1 MRKLWLGVVVGLVG
15 GLVGC
20 SDEVVNNPYPSEQVA
35 ENVFYT
41 AFTQRSPRTLDS
53 ATSYSADETP
63 ITYSVYEPLYGYH
76 YLERPYKLMPRAA
89 VEVVEPYYLNAQGER
104 LPSDADGEQV
114 AISVYDISLRSDILY
129 QPHPAFARTESGGY
143 HYWPITQAEL
153 EGKYAIPDFSQ
164 SGTRPLVANDVVYAF
179 KRLASPRVVSPI
191 FSTMA
196 AHVEGMR
203 DYGEQL
209 KEVNQ
214 GLPAEQW
221 LDLREYDLS
230 GVQALDE
237 HTLRI
242 RVLGKYPQFKYWLA
256 MTFVAP
262 VPWEADRFY
271 HQPGMAEHGLSFSR
285 WPVGTGPY
293 MLTEYIPNRRH
304 ELTRNP
310 NFRGEPYPCEGSEAD
325 KAAGL
330 LVDCGKSM
338 PFIDKAIFSI
348 EKESVPLMGKFLQG
362 YYDIPQL
369 ERGEYGVA
377 MLVAAED
384 SPDKALLYQERA
396 LQLSSATEASLF
408 YMGFNWLDPI
418 VGKGDTP
425 EQAERNRYLR
435 QAISIAFDW
444 EEFVS
449 IFQNDQ
455 AEAAHSP
462 LPPGVVG
469 YEPLPEGMNPT
480 VYENEQGQ
488 IRRRSLDEARALLAK
503 AGYPDGR
510 NSETGAPLILYYDSM
525 TGMGASASLDW
536 MRRQLQAIGV
546 QFEVRASDYNRF
558 QEKMSKGSAQL
569 FLWGWVADYPDAENF
584 LFQLY
589 GPQAKVAHGGE
600 NAANYENP
608 EYDKLF
614 KAMRYLD
621 DGPEKEAVIRKMV
634 SILQEDAVWMFG
646 YFPKSGGAAHAWVH
660 NLKPSQMVRN
670 TLQYLRID
678 PERRV
683 VFQQRWNQPYWWPLW
698 MLLIVAGGVAVYLWR
713 QVKKREQQ
721 TVRAVPNYSK
731 GDQP

>member
-1 MRKLWLGVVVGLVG
+1 MRKRWLIAVVGLIG
-15 GLVGC
+15 GLAGC
-20 SDEVVNNPYPSEQVA
+20 GDQVVNNPYTSQQVA
-35 ENVFYT
+35 ENVFYS

-53 ATSYSADETP
+53 ASSYSSDETP

-76 YLERPYKLMPRAA
+76 YLERPYRLMPKVA
-89 VEVVEPYYLNAQGER
+89 VEVVEPYYLDEQGQR
-104 LPSDADGEQV
+104 LADDVAGEQV
-114 AISVYDISLRSDILY
+114 AISVYDIRLRSGVLY
-129 QPHPAFARTESGGY
+129 QPHPAFARTDDGAY
-143 HYWPITQAEL
+143 RYWPITPEQLADN
-153 EGKYAIPDFSQ
+153 YAIPSFTY
-164 SGTRPLVANDVVYAF
+164 SGTRELVAEDVVYAF

-191 FSTMA
+191 ASTMA
-196 AHVEGMR
+196 SHIEGMR
-203 DYGEQL
+203 EYSEHLQAI
-209 KEVNQ
+209 NTQ
-214 GLPAEQW
+214 LPAAEW
-221 LDLREYDLS
+221 LDLREYDFS
-230 GVQALDE
+230 GVEALDD

-293 MLTEYIPNRRH
+293 MLTEFIPNRRH
-304 ELTRNP
+304 VLTRNP
-310 NFRGEPYPCEGSEAD
+310 NYRGEPYPCEGSAAD
-325 KAAGL
+325 RAAGL
-330 LVDCGKSM
+330 LEDCGKPI
-338 PFIDKAIFSI
+338 PFIDQAVFSL

-362 YYDIPQL
+362 YYDVPQL

-396 LQLSSATEASLF
+396 LRLMSSTEASIF
-408 YMGFNWLDPI
+408 YMGFNWQDPI
-418 VGKGDTP
+418 VGKGDSP
-425 EQAERNRYLR
+425 EQAQRNRYLR

-455 AEAAHSP
+455 AQAAHSP

-469 YEPLPEGMNPT
+469 YEALPQGMNPV
-480 VYENEQGQ
+480 VYNQESGSVQ
-488 IRRRSLDEARALLAK
+488 RKSLDEARVLLAK

-510 NSETGAPLILYYDSM
+510 NAETGAPLIIYYDSM

-546 QFEVRASDYNRF
+546 QLEIRASDYNRF
-558 QEKMSKGSAQL
+558 QEKMSKGSAQM
-569 FLWGWVADYPDAENF
+569 FLWGWIADYPDAENF

-589 GPQAKVAHGGE
+589 GPQAKVPFGGE
-600 NAANYENP
+600 NAANYQNA

-614 KAMRYLD
+614 EAMRYLD

-634 SILQEDAVWMFG
+634 AILQEDAVWMFG
-646 YFPKSGGAAHAWVH
+646 YFPKSGGAAHSWVH
-660 NLKPSQMVRN
+660 NLKPSQMVRDA
-670 TLQYLRID
+670 LPYLRLD

-698 MLLIVAGGVAVYLWR
+698 LVALLLGGVAVYLWR

-721 TVRAVPNYSK
+721 TVRAIPIEEKRS
-731 GDQP
+731 